1 MVNLPVLVVAAVAAF
16 GSPAASQVV
25 DHVERVNL
33 LYAPIAKERRSD
45 LVLLPLLA
53 KMTAPPAV
61 VDTMDQA
68 VILPADVPSFKPAGA
83 WAAAPEQQAVIA
95 ALAAMTK
102 EMDWRKAYAFG
113 QPYGSDGVPAELIRA
128 GLYTELGDPP
138 TLAAARHMYLPALDK
153 AALLVNVEATRV
165 AGEGRASDAIDI
177 LINWAFFCRS
187 MCDRQFFDE
196 AEWGLKNLAQA
207 FERVRDVA
215 YNDFSGARVIDQS
228 RLHAQIQRMAWDQY
242 LDMDRM
248 TFPIGDRAGT
258 EQMIDRVYV
267 PRGRADEQKFSLSM
281 ARLGAS
287 EHPLRLFS
295 ESAAWRNAHV
305 NQVDWFQITEKTKG
319 VYDDFADRWKFP
331 WFDPRQ
337 NLVPVWNSVIGMRNY
352 DVLLETVPD
361 MGRLAPRRQIAKVE
375 GIGTRLS
382 LAALGVTYARQSLP
396 PQMSAV
402 RPQWLTNLG
411 EDPYNPANRTLG
423 TPPPMEYFV
432 PMRDTPKNSRGES
445 VPFDMD
451 VVTSDP
457 SQPLTLKMTD
467 DTFVIYS
474 WGSDN
479 AKNFGKRTQN
489 TSEVVQGA
497 DYLIWPPVSG
507 LQRKNLR
514 DSGRL
519 K

>member
-1 MVNLPVLVVAAVAAF
+1 MLYLPMMVIAAAAAVCA
-16 GSPAASQVV
+16 PAAAQV
-25 DHVERVNL
+25 DGHVERINR
-33 LYAPIAKERRSD
+33 LYVPIAKERRSD
-45 LVLLPLLA
+45 LVLLPLLS
-53 KMTAPPAV
+53 KMTPVPAAV
-61 VDTMDQA
+61 NSMDQA
-68 VILPADVPSFKPAGA
+68 VILPADVPSFKPAAA

-95 ALAAMTK
+95 ALATMTK

-113 QPYGSDGVPAELIRA
+113 LPYGSDGVPAELIRA

-138 TLAAARHMYLPALDK
+138 TLAAARHMYLPTLDK

-165 AGEGRASDAIDI
+165 AGEGRPSDAIDI
-177 LINWAFFCRS
+177 LIHWAFFCRS

-196 AEWGLKNLAQA
+196 ADWGLTNLAQA
-207 FERVRDVA
+207 FERIRDVA
-215 YNDFSGARVIDQS
+215 YTDFSGARAIDQN
-228 RLHAQIQRMAWDQY
+228 RLLAQVQRLAWDQY

-258 EQMIDRVYV
+258 EQLIDRVYV
-267 PRGRADEQKFSLSM
+267 PRGRVDERTFSMTM
-281 ARLGAS
+281 ARLGSS

-295 ESAAWRNAHV
+295 ETALWRNAHV

-319 VYDDFADRWKFP
+319 VYDDWADRWKFP
-331 WFDPRQ
+331 WFDARQ

-352 DVLLETVPD
+352 EVLLETVPD

-411 EDPYNPANRTLG
+411 EDPYNPAPRALG

-432 PMRDTPKNSRGES
+432 PMRDTPKNSRGEN
-445 VPFDMD
+445 VPYEMD

-457 SQPLTLKMTD
+457 SQPLTLRMTD